1 MQDALKA
8 SAASQTIEVTSA
20 QPDWVE
26 LVVPCTREAA
36 ERLHEVV
43 SRLGADLPDAVRESV
58 SYAFRELL
66 LNAVEWGG
74 KLDPNR
80 QVRISC
86 VRTNKVLFYRIA
98 DPGQGFT
105 FEDLPHAAVAHAG
118 PMGHLYARE
127 EKQLRPG
134 GFGLLTV
141 RAEVDEL
148 VYNEK
153 QNEVIFMKYLE

>member
-1 MQDALKA
+1 MPLPAVITETPPGRESA
-8 SAASQTIEVTSA
+8 SEPRLS
-20 QPDWVE
+20 WW
-26 LVVPCTREAA
+26 LVPCTREAA
-36 ERLHEVV
+36 ERIHEVV
-43 SRLGADLPDAVRESV
+43 ARLGADLPDAVRESV

-86 VRTNKVLFYRIA
+86 VRTNKVLIYRIA

-105 FEDLPHAAVAHAG
+105 FEDLAHAAVAHAG
-118 PMGHLYARE
+118 PMGHLHARE
-127 EKQLRPG
+127 QKQLRPG

-153 QNEVIFMKYLE
+153 HNEVIFMKYLE